1 MDYKNIFDKMEEV
14 FINLGFKPVLIND
27 IKFMMYKENYCK
39 ITFLKD
45 WSAFVI
51 ESADN
56 IQDAE
61 KGVLEDG
68 DLYYTDI
75 PEKELLKQLE
85 YDLIRDYFTNLK

>member
-1 MDYKNIFDKMEEV
+1 MDYKAILNKMEKL
-14 FINLGFKPVLIND
+14 FINLGFSPIIIND
-27 IKFMMYKENYCK
+27 VKFMRYKECYCK

-56 IQDAE
+56 IQDAK

-75 PEKELLKQLE
+75 SESELLNQLKS
-85 YDLIRDYFTNLK
+85 DLINYYMND

>member
-1 MDYKNIFDKMEEV
+1 MDYKVILDKMERL
-14 FINLGFKPVLIND
+14 FINLGFSPVIIND
-27 IKFMMYKENYCK
+27 VKFMKYKERYCK

-45 WSAFVI
+45 WLAFVI

-56 IQDAE
+56 IQDAK

-75 PEKELLKQLE
+75 SESELLSQLKS
-85 YDLIRDYFTNLK
+85 DLINYYMND

>member
-1 MDYKNIFDKMEEV
+1 MDYKVFLDKMEEL
-14 FINLGFKPVLIND
+14 FINLGFSPVIINGV
-27 IKFMMYKENYCK
+27 KFMRYKECYCK
-39 ITFLKD
+39 MTFLKD

-75 PEKELLKQLE
+75 SESELLSLIKS
-85 YDLIRDYFTNLK
+85 DLINYYMND